1 MHILTQLLADDGASP
16 LGWALIAAA
25 LALAVDALAGCRT
38 DSAAAWLHSHRPARR
53 PSPAPALA
61 MMDPLAQ
68 WQRVTA
74 ITDHALSQYER
85 ATELDD
91 RAAWELDA
99 ADAALRQLRA
109 ELAAGAMQSG
119 GSRTEPP
126 GERAHRP
133 PLAA

>member
-1 MHILTQLLADDGASP
+1 MQILTQLLAEDGASP

-25 LALAVDALAGCRT
+25 LALAADALAGCRT
-38 DSAAAWLHSHRPARR
+38 SRAAAWLLSYRPAQHL
-53 PSPAPALA
+53 SPAPAPI
-61 MMDPLAQ
+61 MEDPLAR

-85 ATELDD
+85 AAELDD

-99 ADAALRQLRA
+99 ADAALHQLRA

-119 GSRTEPP
+119 GSRTEPSD
-126 GERAHRP
+126 ERAHRP

>member
-1 MHILTQLLADDGASP
+1 ME
-16 LGWALIAAA
+16 
-25 LALAVDALAGCRT
+25 
-38 DSAAAWLHSHRPARR
+38 
-53 PSPAPALA
+53 
-61 MMDPLAQ
+61 DPLAR

-85 ATELDD
+85 AAELDD

-99 ADAALRQLRA
+99 ADAALHQLRA

-119 GSRTEPP
+119 GSRTEPSD
-126 GERAHRP
+126 ERAHRP